1 MNKAP
6 SLSLPLCLN
15 VSYSLPL
22 LPLPGFAAKQEAA
35 KEEMPFAE
43 SVPGKERATES
54 WTKGALFFY
63 VTGFMEYISSLKNRI
78 TRTETAEMTLSH
90 TSNIMSQTTIVNTCI
105 SY

>member
-35 KEEMPFAE
+35 KEEMLFAE
-43 SVPGKERATES
+43 SVPGKERATER
-54 WTKGALFFY
+54 WTKGALFSY

-78 TRTETAEMTLSH
+78 TRTETAEMTLGH